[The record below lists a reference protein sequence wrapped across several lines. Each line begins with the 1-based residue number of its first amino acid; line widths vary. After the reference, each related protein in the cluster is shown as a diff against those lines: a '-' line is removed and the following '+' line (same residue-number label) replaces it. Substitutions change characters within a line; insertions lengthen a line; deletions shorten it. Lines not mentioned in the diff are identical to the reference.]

1 MKKILLIISVVLS
14 SMFVKAQIP
23 VTDVANVTQSIVNSI
38 QQIVHTSTTATN
50 MINNFQETVKLYEQG
65 KKYYDAL

>member
-38 QQIVHTSTTATN
+38 QQIMCIPPRLRQT
-50 MINNFQETVKLYEQG
+50 
-65 KKYYDAL
+65 